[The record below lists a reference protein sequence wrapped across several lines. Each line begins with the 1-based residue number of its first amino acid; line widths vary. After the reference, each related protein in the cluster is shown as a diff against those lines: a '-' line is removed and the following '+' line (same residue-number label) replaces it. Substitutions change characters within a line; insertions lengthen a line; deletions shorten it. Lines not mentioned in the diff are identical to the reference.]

1 MGVGMGVGVGV
12 GVGVEVGVKVGVKVG
27 PWGRGDAPLTLRSMA
42 KRSAISFPH
51 AARPSLP
58 VSTRMKCEW
67 CGSSA
72 APSAELELRSAV

>member
-1 MGVGMGVGVGV
+1 MKMGVE
-12 GVGVEVGVKVGVKVG
+12 VEVGVKVGVKV
-27 PWGRGDAPLTLRSMA
+27 RLEVSTVCGDALLTLRSMA

-58 VSTRMKCEW
+58 ESTRMKCEW
-67 CGSSA
+67 WGSSA